1 MYSVKNTITEKTIY
15 CFVAKLKYV
24 DKDDCFLI
32 PFKVLAEDCYQAQ
45 SILEKWLS
53 DPKQTG
59 FKYDVW
65 VGIIPKPSEKI
76 IVIE

>member
-1 MYSVKNTITEKTIY
+1 MKNTIIEKTIY

-24 DKDDCFLI
+24 DKDDYFLI
-32 PFKVLAEDCYQAQ
+32 PFKVLAEDYYKAQ

-59 FKYDVW
+59 FKYDVC
-65 VGIIPKPSEKI
+65 VGIIPKPSERI
-76 IVIE
+76 IAIEQ